1 MVDFTDHSN
10 KCTSLVAR
18 PICGRG
24 KNVFPPPTNRPGN
37 EATCVAMYL
46 STIQGGRYSY
56 LSDPVL
62 SDVEA
67 LEVGPE
73 AAAVLEVQLRY
84 GIAVELQVL
93 ETTRLPGIGR
103 RQQRQLVLCGIH
115 CADTG
120 REGETIL
127 HTL

>member
-1 MVDFTDHSN
+1 MGGGKTFFPLPQIGLGTRLQVYMCSYVPQYHSV
-10 KCTSLVAR
+10 SYVVR
-18 PICGRG
+18 H
-24 KNVFPPPTNRPGN
+24 
-37 EATCVAMYL
+37 
-46 STIQGGRYSY
+46 SY

-120 REGETIL
+120 REEETVL